1 VPDDIHISV
10 QNPEAA
16 ARLQE
21 DFDEVIARVNGDL
34 MGFTMHPDDP
44 ISVEAAVAFVERSV
58 DHHLQSFADNAPL
71 QSLAAEIK
79 LRFRGGIEDQARNA
93 RKAR

>member
-1 VPDDIHISV
+1 MADDIHISV
-10 QNPEAA
+10 QTPEAA

-34 MGFTMHPDDP
+34 MCFTIQPEDP

-58 DHHLQSFADNAPL
+58 DHHLQTFADNLPL
-71 QSLAAEIK
+71 QSLAPEIK
-79 LRFRGGIEDQARNA
+79 LRFRRGIEDQAHNTPKLR
-93 RKAR
+93 